1 MKELLELDYSP
12 IKKTQRGIHMKFE
25 IITDSSATLPKE
37 IIVKFG
43 IQVLS
48 LSYFIDEEEFLSY
61 ERGKENDLS
70 YFYEKLR
77 NKSNIR
83 TSLVNTQAALTLI
96 EELLKEGKDVLYIG
110 FSSGLS
116 GTYQS
121 VSLAMEDLKESYPER
136 RIVYMDSLAASLGE
150 GLLVYEACK
159 LREEGKN
166 IDEVFEWLETNKL
179 HLCHWFSVDDLFFLK
194 RGGRISTAAAVFGSA
209 LSVKPVMHVDNE
221 GHLIVM
227 SKARGRKKAI
237 QELANHLFDTV
248 ENPEDQVMGISHA
261 DCEEDAVYLK
271 NMIMEK
277 YKVKEFIIEPMEPV
291 IASHTGP
298 GCLALFFFG
307 KER

>member
-77 NKSNIR
+77 NKGNIR